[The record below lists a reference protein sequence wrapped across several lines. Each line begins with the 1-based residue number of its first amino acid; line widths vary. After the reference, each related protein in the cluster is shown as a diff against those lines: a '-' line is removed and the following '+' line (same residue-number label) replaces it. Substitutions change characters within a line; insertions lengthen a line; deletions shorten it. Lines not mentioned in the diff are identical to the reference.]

1 MRTVAVLG
9 PAGSGKSTL
18 VGQLAGLD
26 GDGQPPAREEA
37 DHLTLTAFPFMGDR
51 WASLE
56 IAGGPDWA
64 GMAGPALMAADA
76 AVIVVPPDP
85 EAAVLAAP
93 YFRAVQAA
101 GTPGLVFVNKMD
113 AAESRV
119 RDIVAA
125 LQAYSDHVLALRQVP
140 IREDGKVVG
149 AVDLISER
157 AWRYREGQNSTLV
170 ELPASLADREHEAR
184 EELLEQMADFDEKLL
199 EELIEDRT
207 PATEA
212 LFGIAAREFAR
223 GDVVPVLLGAAAH
236 HNGVLRLMKA
246 LRHETPGHAAL
257 RDRLATGKEAPV
269 AVAFHAE
276 TRKHLGKVTF
286 LRAFADGI
294 GQGGRTGGG
303 NLGGLMAPGGSG
315 AASPLAAGGVALA
328 VKSDHLAAGA
338 ALTAEAAL
346 SRPDWASGHAPTLAR
361 LVVPENERDD
371 VRLSSALARLQETDP
386 ALTVEAAEEG
396 GEAVLRVQG
405 PMHLRRALGHLA
417 EDFGIPVREAAVG
430 GNWRETATRRAEI
443 RHRHKKQTGG
453 AGQFAEVSIV
463 LEPRPRGEGFAFAD
477 TVKGGSVPKN
487 YIPSVEAGAED
498 ALVKGPLGFRVID
511 VGVTLTDGKA
521 HAVDSSDHAFRTA
534 GRAAVREA
542 LEAAHP
548 VLLQGIERIEVH
560 VPSVFTGQLIPL
572 FGTLKGHVLGFETD
586 AAQRGWDVFRALL
599 PAASLDDLHT
609 ALAGATQGTAW
620 FESTFD
626 HYEELYGRE
635 AEAIS
640 KARLEETA

>member
-9 PAGSGKSTL
+9 PASSGKSTL
-18 VGQLAGLD
+18 VGQLAGLE
-26 GDGQPPAREEA
+26 GPGASAREEA
-37 DHLTLTAFPFMGDR
+37 DHLTLTTFPFMGER
-51 WASLE
+51 WAALE
-56 IAGGPDWA
+56 VAGGPDWA

-76 AVIVVPPDP
+76 AVVVVPPDP

-93 YFRAVQAA
+93 YLRAVESA
-101 GTPGLVFVNKMD
+101 GTPSLIFVNKMD
-113 AAESRV
+113 AAEGRM

-125 LQAYSDHVLALRQVP
+125 LQAYSGHVLALRQVP
-140 IREDGKVVG
+140 IREGGQVVG

-157 AWRYREGQNSTLV
+157 AWRYREGQNSTLI

-184 EELLEQMADFDEKLL
+184 EELLEHMADFDEKLL

-207 PATEA
+207 PASEA

-223 GDVVPVLLGAAAH
+223 GDVVPVLMGAASH
-236 HNGVLRLMKA
+236 HSGVMRLMKA
-246 LRHETPGHAAL
+246 LRHEAPGPEAL
-257 RDRLATGKEAPV
+257 RGRLGTGKEAPV
-269 AVAFHAE
+269 AVAFQAQ

-286 LRAFADGI
+286 LRALAG
-294 GQGGRTGGG
+294 GVTQGGRTGGG
-303 NLGGLMAPGGSG
+303 NLGGLMAPGATG
-315 AASPLAAGGVALA
+315 ATSPLAEGEVALA
-328 VKSDHLAAGA
+328 VKSDHLAAA
-338 ALTAEAAL
+338 TALTPEATL
-346 SRPDWASGHAPTLAR
+346 ERPNWASGHPPTLAR

-386 ALTVEAAEEG
+386 ALRVEAAEEG

-405 PMHLRRALGHLA
+405 PMHLRRVFTHLA
-417 EDFGIPVREAAVG
+417 EDFGIPVHEEPVG
-430 GNWRETATRRAEI
+430 GNWRETATRRTEI

-463 LEPRPRGEGFAFAD
+463 LEPRGRGEGFAFAE
-477 TVKGGSVPKN
+477 TVKGGAVPRN
-487 YIPSVEAGAED
+487 YIPSVESGAED

-511 VGVTLTDGKA
+511 VGVTLTDGKH

-560 VPSVFTGQLIPL
+560 VPSVFSGQLIPL
-572 FGTLKGHVLGFETD
+572 FGTLKGQVLGFEAD
-586 AAQRGWDVFRALL
+586 AGHRGWDVFRALL

-620 FESTFD
+620 FESSFD

-640 KARLEETA
+640 KARLETTA